1 MAVSSFALHVHAST
15 NRHSIYPTLDYLKKS
30 ISPALKP
37 IWKEL
42 QQQLPLKKID
52 VFNTVKKASGIALDV
67 LVDGL
72 YRFVD
77 QPYLPSQKNFA
88 PVQEIGEAV
97 EVACL
102 EGELPAD
109 FPEGVF
115 IRNGPN
121 PLFGCLQS
129 TVSPLG
135 ITNETW
141 VEGEGMLH
149 ALFFKK
155 TGDSDWSISYKN
167 KYVESETFKLEKQR
181 NKPSFIPAIE
191 GDPLAVIA
199 AFSLNRIRLNTDS
212 KLLCN
217 TSVFEY
223 LGKLY
228 AISENYLPHEIDSQ
242 TLETFGVW
250 DFNGDWDRPCTSH
263 PKVLHYINV
272 LPYYVIKSY
281 ISGSGELVI
290 MGIDLK
296 KPFLVVGVVSA
307 DGKELLHKVD
317 VQLEK
322 CVFSHE
328 IGVTERYNIIVDQP
342 LSVDIS
348 RLAKGGQLLKYDK
361 EGTSRFGVMPR
372 YGDANSVRWFEV
384 QTCSTFHILNTFED
398 GAEVVVRA
406 CRAVTSIFPGPD
418 WGENKLDWY
427 TRGYNLPPKDGE
439 NGNEGE
445 GFLLH
450 SMYEWRLNMET
461 GDVKE
466 RNLSGTHSSM
476 EFPFINENFIGLK
489 NKFGFAQ
496 VVDSVASSNCG
507 LAKYGG
513 LAKLYLDEQQVE
525 QSTEGENEQAV
536 MVEYH
541 KFGESTFCSGSVFV
555 AKNGGAKGEGEDG
568 GWIATFVHNEVS
580 DETQVHIIDVKDFEG
595 EPVAKIR
602 LPQRVPY
609 GFHGTF
615 MATPNKQ

>member
-1 MAVSSFALHVHAST
+1 MAVSSFVLHVHAST
-15 NRHSIYPTLDYLKKS
+15 NRHPISPTFDHLKKS

-52 VFNTVKKASGIALDV
+52 VFSTVKKAPGMVLDV

-102 EGELPAD
+102 EGEIPAG

-115 IRNGPN
+115 VRNGPN

-149 ALFFKK
+149 ALFFKR
-155 TGDSDWSISYKN
+155 TGESDWSISYKN

-181 NKPSFIPAIE
+181 NRPSFIPAIE

-199 AFSLNRIRLNTDS
+199 AFSLNRIRLNADN
-212 KLLCN
+212 KFLCN
-217 TSVFEY
+217 TSVFEHS
-223 LGKLY
+223 GKLY

-263 PKVLHYINV
+263 PKKA
-272 LPYYVIKSY
+272 PE
-281 ISGSGELVI
+281 SGELVI
-290 MGIDLK
+290 MGIDVK

-317 VQLEK
+317 VQLDK
-322 CVFSHE
+322 GVFSHE

-348 RLAKGGQLLKYDK
+348 RLAKGGQLLKYEK

-372 YGDANSVRWFEV
+372 YGDANSIQWFEV
-384 QTCSTFHILNTFED
+384 ETCSTFHILNTFED
-398 GAEVVVRA
+398 RAEVVVRA

-418 WGENKLDWY
+418 WGEDKFDWY
-427 TRGYNLPPKDGE
+427 TRGYKLPSKDGE
-439 NGNEGE
+439 NGNEEE
-445 GFLLH
+445 GFLFYCV
-450 SMYEWRLNMET
+450 YEWRLNMET

-496 VVDSVASSNCG
+496 VVDSAASSSCG

-513 LAKLYLDEQQVE
+513 LAKLYLDEPN
-525 QSTEGENEQAV
+525 TEGENEQAV
-536 MVEYH
+536 KVEYH
-541 KFGESTFCSGSVFV
+541 MFGESNFCSGSVFI
-555 AKNGGAKGEGEDG
+555 AKNDGGEGEGEDS

-580 DETQVHIIDVKDFEG
+580 DETQVHIIDVKDFGG
-595 EPVAKIR
+595 EPVTKIK

>member
-1 MAVSSFALHVHAST
+1 MAVSPLALHVHAST
-15 NRHSIYPTLDYLKKS
+15 NRHSVSPTFDHLKKS

-42 QQQLPLKKID
+42 QQQLALKKID
-52 VFNTVKKASGIALDV
+52 VSNTVKKASGIVLDV

-102 EGELPAD
+102 EGELPAG

-115 IRNGPN
+115 VRNGPN
-121 PLFGCLQS
+121 PQFGCLQS

-155 TGDSDWSISYKN
+155 TCDSDWSISYKN
-167 KYVESETFKLEKQR
+167 RYVESETFKLEKQR

-191 GDPLAVIA
+191 GDPLAVVA
-199 AFSLNRIRLNTDS
+199 AFSLNRIRLNADN
-212 KLLCN
+212 KFLCN

-242 TLETFGVW
+242 TLETLTVW

-263 PKVLHYINV
+263 PKKA
-272 LPYYVIKSY
+272 P
-281 ISGSGELVI
+281 GSGELVI
-290 MGIDLK
+290 MGIDIK

-317 VQLEK
+317 VQLDK
-322 CVFSHE
+322 GVFSHE
-328 IGVTERYNIIVDQP
+328 IGVTESYNIIVDQS

-361 EGTSRFGVMPR
+361 EKTSRFGVMLR
-372 YGDANSVRWFEV
+372 YGDADSVQWFEV
-384 QTCSTFHILNTFED
+384 ETCSTFHILNTFED
-398 GAEVVVRA
+398 GDEVVVRA

-427 TRGYNLPPKDGE
+427 TRGYKLPPKNGK
-439 NGNEGE
+439 NGNEEE
-445 GFLLH
+445 GFLFH
-450 SMYEWRLNMET
+450 SVYEWRLNMAT

-466 RNLSGTHSSM
+466 RNLSGPHSSM

-496 VVDSVASSNCG
+496 VVDSAASSTCG
-507 LAKYGG
+507 LAMYGG
-513 LAKLYLDEQQVE
+513 LAKLYLDEPQ
-525 QSTEGENEQAV
+525 EGENGQAV
-536 MVEYH
+536 KVEYH
-541 KFGESTFCSGSVFV
+541 EFGESNFCSGSVFV
-555 AKNGGAKGEGEDG
+555 AKNGSAEGEEEDD
-568 GWIATFVHNEVS
+568 GWITAFVHNEVS

-595 EPVAKIR
+595 EPAAKIR

-615 MATPNKQ
+615 MATPNKH

>member
-1 MAVSSFALHVHAST
+1 MAVSPFALGVNAST
-15 NRHSIYPTLDYLKKS
+15 NRHSISPTFDHLKKS

-42 QQQLPLKKID
+42 LRQLPLKKID
-52 VFNTVKKASGIALDV
+52 VSNTVKKASGVVLDV

-77 QPYLPSQKNFA
+77 QPYPPSQKNFA

-102 EGELPAD
+102 EGELPAG

-115 IRNGPN
+115 VRNGPN
-121 PLFGCLQS
+121 PQFGCLQAA
-129 TVSPLG
+129 VSPLG
-135 ITNETW
+135 LTNETW

-155 TGDSDWSISYKN
+155 AGDSDWSISYKN
-167 KYVESETFKLEKQR
+167 RYVESETFKLEKQR

-199 AFSLNRIRLNTDS
+199 AFSLNKIRLNADN
-212 KLLCN
+212 KFLCN

-228 AISENYLPHEIDSQ
+228 AISENYLPHEINSQ
-242 TLETFGVW
+242 TLETLGVW
-250 DFNGDWDRPCTSH
+250 DFNGDWDRACTSH
-263 PKVLHYINV
+263 PKRA
-272 LPYYVIKSY
+272 P
-281 ISGSGELVI
+281 GSGELVI
-290 MGIDLK
+290 MGIDIK

-307 DGKELLHKVD
+307 DGKELRHKVD
-317 VQLEK
+317 VELDK
-322 CVFSHE
+322 GVFSHE
-328 IGVTERYNIIVDQP
+328 IGVTQRYNIIVDQS

-361 EGTSRFGVMPR
+361 EKKSRFGVMPR
-372 YGDANSVRWFEV
+372 YGDAGSVRWFEV
-384 QTCSTFHILNTFED
+384 ETCSTFHILNTCED
-398 GAEVVVRA
+398 G
-406 CRAVTSIFPGPD
+406 
-418 WGENKLDWY
+418 
-427 TRGYNLPPKDGE
+427 
-439 NGNEGE
+439 
-445 GFLLH
+445 
-450 SMYEWRLNMET
+450 
-461 GDVKE
+461 
-466 RNLSGTHSSM
+466 
-476 EFPFINENFIGLK
+476 
-489 NKFGFAQ
+489 
-496 VVDSVASSNCG
+496 
-507 LAKYGG
+507 
-513 LAKLYLDEQQVE
+513 DE
-525 QSTEGENEQAV
+525 EGENEQAV
-536 MVEYH
+536 KVEYH
-541 KFGESTFCSGSVFV
+541 KFGESNYCSGSVFV
-555 AKNGGAKGEGEDG
+555 AKDGSVEGDGEDG

-615 MATPNKQ
+615 MATPKKQ